1 MLHRILPASIYA
13 VTLAAF
19 YFIAI
24 IPVVTHAGLKSED
37 LIELGGRVLISGL
50 IGIPAII
57 FIPKTVVVLPIAF
70 LSVYLWVGTTILRIN
85 ACSNWFDNSCATT
98 ELAWYGRWLSLT
110 TTGLILL
117 IGSGY
122 LSYRWERKIY

>member
-24 IPVVTHAGLKSED
+24 IPVVTRAGLKSED

-57 FIPKTVVVLPIAF
+57 FIPKTVVVLPIAL
-70 LSVYLWVGTTILRIN
+70 LSVYGFV
-85 ACSNWFDNSCATT
+85 A
-98 ELAWYGRWLSLT
+98 
-110 TTGLILL
+110 
-117 IGSGY
+117 
-122 LSYRWERKIY
+122 